1 MPTFLDI
8 TGLEDEES
16 EINKEMLSLF
26 FNGKLKEGEDFN
38 SVRQFYFNN
47 GQDIHTLR
55 QFYNMRSENAQVDRI
70 IVVCTA
76 NRTPPLPESLLRA
89 IRDTAKKGS
98 RHTPPLPESLL
109 RAIRDT
115 TKKGSRGNVNS
126 YVRYYQLTCQRHFM
140 LCLHFLQYFQR

>member
-26 FNGKLKEGEDFN
+26 FNGKLKEGENFY

-55 QFYNMRSENAQVDRI
+55 QFYNKRSENAQVDRI

-89 IRDTAKKGS
+89 IRDT
-98 RHTPPLPESLL
+98 
-109 RAIRDT
+109 

-126 YVRYYQLTCQRHFM
+126 YVQCYQLTCQRHFM